1 MSKRLQVI
9 LDDEEL
15 RDIQQLARTK
25 QMTVAEWVRQTLR
38 AARRG
43 EATGDASRK
52 LAAIQA
58 AARHSAPT
66 ADIGQMLK
74 EIEAGYLG
82 GNRGRR

>member
-15 RDIQQLARTK
+15 LGIQRVAELK

-38 AARRG
+38 AARKG
-43 EATGDASRK
+43 ESTGDPAHR

-58 AARHSAPT
+58 AARNSFPT
-66 ADIGQMLK
+66 ADVDEMLK
-74 EIEAGYLG
+74 QIEAGYTG
-82 GNRGRR
+82 HK

>member
-15 RDIQQLARTK
+15 LGIQRVAELK

-38 AARRG
+38 AARKG
-43 EATGDASRK
+43 ESTGDPAHR

-58 AARHSAPT
+58 AARNSFPT
-66 ADIGQMLK
+66 ADVDEMVKQ
-74 EIEAGYLG
+74 IEAGYTG
-82 GNRGRR
+82 HK